1 MLRLVGVTRAKQA
14 TSVAFG
20 AAGFAGA
27 SWASRIPQLRDQLR
41 LTPASLGLV
50 LLAVAVGSVLAL
62 PLAGPVVTRVGSRR
76 VVASMAVLVGAGLA
90 LLAVGYRV
98 DVWLVVVAF
107 FFIGLGNGTWDVAMN
122 VQGAVVEQRLGR
134 SVMPRFHAGFS
145 IGTVAGALVGVGMI
159 AAGASVTTHLLMV
172 AAAVAIVVP
181 VAVRSFVPDV
191 DPGATTVPAAA
202 GTLEPSAPSAVGIEA
217 APARIHRRGAFA
229 AWREPRT
236 ILVGIFVLAF
246 AFAEG
251 TGQDWIAVSV
261 VDGYG
266 ATAALGTLAFATFL
280 AAMTTGR
287 WFGPWFLD
295 RYGRVRVVRIL
306 AATGICGLLLFVPG
320 LATGWAFVGVA
331 LWGLGTSLGFPVG
344 MSAAADE
351 PAFAAG
357 RVSVVASIGYCAFLA
372 GPPLV
377 GFLGGHVT
385 VLRALLVTPTLLGL
399 AALLAPVVRPIVAAR
414 PGETTG
420 GRQ

>member
-50 LLAVAVGSVLAL
+50 LLAVAIGSVLAL

-76 VVASMAVLVGAGLA
+76 VVGSMAVLVGSALA

-98 DVWLVVVAF
+98 SIWLVVVAF

-145 IGTVAGALVGVGMI
+145 IGTVAGALVGVAMI
-159 AAGASVTTHLLMV
+159 TVGASVTTHLLLV
-172 AAAVAIVVP
+172 AVSVATVVP
-181 VAVRSFVPDV
+181 VAVRAFVPDV
-191 DPGATTVPAAA
+191 DHRATTTAPAAA
-202 GTLEPSAPSAVGIEA
+202 GTLEPTAPPAAAGMEA
-217 APARIHRRGAFA
+217 APASIHRRGAFA

-280 AAMTTGR
+280 AAMTAGR

-295 RYGRVRVVRIL
+295 RYGRVRVVRTL
-306 AATGICGLLLFVPG
+306 AVTGICGLLLFVPG
-320 LATGWAFVGVA
+320 LATVWAFVGVA

-372 GPPLV
+372 GPPLI

-385 VLRALLVTPTLLGL
+385 VLRALLVTPALLGL
-399 AALLAPVVRPIVAAR
+399 AALLAPVVRPVAPVR
-414 PGETTG
+414 RG
-420 GRQ
+420 GSAGG